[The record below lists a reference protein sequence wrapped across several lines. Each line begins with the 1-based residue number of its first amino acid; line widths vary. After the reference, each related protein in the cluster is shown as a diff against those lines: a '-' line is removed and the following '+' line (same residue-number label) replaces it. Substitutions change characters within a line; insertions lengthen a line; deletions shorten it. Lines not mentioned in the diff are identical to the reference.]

1 MDALE
6 LDEKESNTIAELE
19 QNNSTREL
27 NKAYCG
33 FAAMSRDT
41 FATIGTGHWGCGA
54 FGGHKYAKALIQ
66 AMAAAQANTKLLFQD
81 IQSEPKDNDFLPKF
95 MGFLSLLMQNDI
107 TVGRLFT
114 AMCELSHVKSVNK
127 SNFFS
132 LLEKNLL
139 CTSACSV

>member
-1 MDALE
+1 M
-6 LDEKESNTIAELE
+6 
-19 QNNSTREL
+19 
-27 NKAYCG
+27 
-33 FAAMSRDT
+33 AM
-41 FATIGTGHWGCGA
+41 
-54 FGGHKYAKALIQ
+54 HKYAKALIQ

-81 IQSEPKDNDFLPKF
+81 IQSEPKDRDFLPKF
-95 MGFLSLLMQNDI
+95 MGFLSLLVQNDI

-139 CTSACSV
+139 CTSACNV